1 MHYYQNTKNFTDV
14 VTKYARVLSTGG
26 ITIANNPPK
35 KQYLNLV
42 IPSGTKTPEIIE
54 KVSLI
59 NSNYIN
65 IEIRI
70 LEI

>member
-1 MHYYQNTKNFTDV
+1 M
-14 VTKYARVLSTGG
+14 LSTGG

-35 KQYLNLV
+35 KQYLDLV

-65 IEIRI
+65 VEIRI